1 MAKRTLKVPQKDIE
15 MGLLARR
22 SLSHNK
28 VRLTVTLTG
37 IVFALM
43 LIVVQFGL
51 FLGFTTTTSKNID
64 HSGVDAWVV
73 SHGVRFFD
81 TGKPFSERKYFQVLG
96 TPGVAREVRF
106 FVPRIHPGRER
117 RDCGPASP
125 ARAGRNAKPGRPFA
139 QEDS

>member
-1 MAKRTLKVPQKDIE
+1 

-22 SLSHNK
+22 SLFHNK

-37 IVFALM
+37 IVFARM

-51 FLGFTTTTSKNID
+51 FIGFTTTTSKNID

-96 TPGVAREVRF
+96 TPGVAREERS
-106 FVPRIHPGRER
+106 FVPRIHP
-117 RDCGPASP
+117 
-125 ARAGRNAKPGRPFA
+125 GRNAKPGRPFA
-139 QEDS
+139 QDDRLKQNRAKAAARDPVRRYYGWRKATRT

>member
-1 MAKRTLKVPQKDIE
+1 

-22 SLSHNK
+22 SLFHNK

-37 IVFALM
+37 IVFALV

-51 FLGFTTTTSKNID
+51 FIGFTTTTSKNID

-81 TGKPFSERKYFQVLG
+81 TGKTVFGAEIFSG
-96 TPGVAREVRF
+96 AGDT
-106 FVPRIHPGRER
+106 GR
-117 RDCGPASP
+117 GA
-125 ARAGRNAKPGRPFA
+125 
-139 QEDS
+139 